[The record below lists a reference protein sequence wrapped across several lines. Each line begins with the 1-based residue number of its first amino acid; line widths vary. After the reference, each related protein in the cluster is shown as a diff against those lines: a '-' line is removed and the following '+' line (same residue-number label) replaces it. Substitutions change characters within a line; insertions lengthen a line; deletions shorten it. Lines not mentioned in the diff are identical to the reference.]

1 MFDRVIILVYNY
13 PMETLTKV
21 DKTVNDALNQW
32 ALSVFQRIEKEHPE
46 LLESLLNDNDSLN
59 KKEAHLLSNNDL
71 LNNSDLLNKNKE
83 AHRD

>member
-21 DKTVNDALNQW
+21 DKTVNEALNQW

-46 LLESLLNDNDSLN
+46 LLESLLN
-59 KKEAHLLSNNDL
+59 
-71 LNNSDLLNKNKE
+71 NSDLLNKNKE
-83 AHRD
+83 AHSD

>member
-21 DKTVNDALNQW
+21 DKAVNESLNQW

-46 LLESLLNDNDSLN
+46 LLESLLN
-59 KKEAHLLSNNDL
+59 
-71 LNNSDLLNKNKE
+71 NSDLSNKNKE
-83 AHRD
+83 AHSD

>member
-21 DKTVNDALNQW
+21 DKAVNESLNQW

-46 LLESLLNDNDSLN
+46 LLESLLN
-59 KKEAHLLSNNDL
+59 
-71 LNNSDLLNKNKE
+71 NSDLSNKNKE